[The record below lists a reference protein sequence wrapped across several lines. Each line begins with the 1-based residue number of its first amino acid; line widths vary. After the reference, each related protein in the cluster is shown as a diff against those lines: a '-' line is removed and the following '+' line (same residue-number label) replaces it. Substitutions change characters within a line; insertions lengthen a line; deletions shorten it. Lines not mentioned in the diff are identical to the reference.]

1 MREQQRSAQI
11 SFILCQL
18 WIGAEEANSLESYKK
33 KVSEIIKQPA
43 TGLSAHSQ
51 PDWGTVETSCQVS
64 VWPSEHRHFN
74 SLGSYKK
81 NNFFYSC
88 TWLPVFVCVVAF
100 KRIFNG
106 SPVNYLTFSGP
117 ETWHHHHHHHCVY
130 CSLTS
135 VTHGHCQGAHVSLR
149 NLFFFSFLL
158 NYFFP
163 FSIYFSIFWGWSSLL
178 GIDIVL

>member
-81 NNFFYSC
+81 KKKI
-88 TWLPVFVCVVAF
+88 TRAP
-100 KRIFNG
+100 G
-106 SPVNYLTFSGP
+106 SPCLF
-117 ETWHHHHHHHCVY
+117 
-130 CSLTS
+130 
-135 VTHGHCQGAHVSLR
+135 VSLLLKESSMAVLWIIWPFQDQKLGIIIIIITTVCTAVWQAWR
-149 NLFFFSFLL
+149 MDTARAHTSHWETYFSFLFFF
-158 NYFFP
+158 Y
-163 FSIYFSIFWGWSSLL
+163 
-178 GIDIVL
+178 